1 MGLFGKHTK
10 SGELGSMAQSLA
22 KFAGGA
28 VFAKDPQS
36 SYSPSGGLVEGGEGA
51 EGAEQGL
58 TMMDRLG
65 SGWRAMT
72 DLGAKEQTSA
82 LSEKALAE
90 AQKINLENEAKH
102 KPYQLE
108 QVYSKIDPSGKFGE
122 KMDQFLM
129 MSGANKD
136 GGVMTIAENEE
147 AQSIPQFNQTIADY
161 LEELAIQP
169 LIPIIQTN
177 TRKIEDILKR
187 EGFVAQN
194 GVMNIDILEQPD
206 VAAQVPKA
214 AEIYAT
220 LKNQKTRL
228 KDNRELAENYLKLQR
243 AISPPTKKSQEAYAT
258 ESSIAQLMRQYGEK
272 MTRERAT
279 GIVFDHAPYALE
291 VAWMKTLGGYK
302 MPMTVKEVEDTPEAY
317 FQAVGTNLSEDDFL
331 TGEQVRELF
340 KNMAI
345 KTRARPQVPYE
356 GGGNTDPGLR
366 EDIQKELQSKA

>member
-1 MGLFGKHTK
+1 
-10 SGELGSMAQSLA
+10 
-22 KFAGGA
+22 
-28 VFAKDPQS
+28 
-36 SYSPSGGLVEGGEGA
+36 
-51 EGAEQGL
+51 
-58 TMMDRLG
+58 
-65 SGWRAMT
+65 
-72 DLGAKEQTSA
+72 
-82 LSEKALAE
+82 
-90 AQKINLENEAKH
+90 
-102 KPYQLE
+102 
-108 QVYSKIDPSGKFGE
+108 
-122 KMDQFLM
+122 M

-177 TRKIEDILKR
+177 TRKIEDILKT
-187 EGFVAQN
+187 EGFVAPN

-214 AEIYAT
+214 AAIYAT
-220 LKNQKTRL
+220 LKTQKARL

-331 TGEQVRELF
+331 TGEQVKELF
-340 KNMAI
+340 RNMAI
-345 KTRARPQVPYE
+345 KTRAMPQVPYE